1 MAAFLRR
8 FFIVS
13 RFEYILLIQTFAT
26 VLYYAFLITLFSRRF
41 ILKRVGNVGVESP
54 HEISANDTVLAKQV
68 AQAIRRSER
77 IIPWRIT
84 CFAKAIAAKKI
95 LKLRGLSSTL
105 YLGVAKVGSDT
116 ITAHA
121 WLRCGNV
128 VVTGK
133 GEMAR
138 FTPVTF
144 FS

>member
-13 RFEYILLIQTFAT
+13 RFEYILLIQTFVT

-41 ILKRVGNVGVESP
+41 ILKRVGKAGVESP

-95 LKLRGLSSTL
+95 LKQRGLPSTL
-105 YLGVAKVGSDT
+105 YLGVAKVGSDS

-128 VVTGK
+128 IVTGK
-133 GEMAR
+133 EEMAR
-138 FTPVTF
+138 FTPVAF